1 MSQMSWKNWKNFRV
15 YYDADSLTWEL
26 QIIPTI
32 FECEPN
38 HLQEVAKVLKSLSR
52 EKRTLVEICLT
63 VIRIILLVGATSATP
78 ERSFLM
84 SRSIKTWLRSR
95 MLQKRLNSLSIL
107 YENKSILDDILL
119 IHVAN
124 DFADHQPDWKNTLVV
139 FRQKIAVDFCI
150 YFVFSF
156 VISYSLSFICL

>member
-32 FECEPN
+32 FECEAN

-63 VIRIILLVGATSATP
+63 VIRIILIVGATSATP

-84 SRSIKTWLRSR
+84 SRSIKTWLQSR
-95 MLQKRLNSLSIL
+95 MLQERLNSLSIL
-107 YENKSILDDILL
+107 YENKSIFDDISLL
-119 IHVAN
+119 HAAN
-124 DFADHQPDWKNTLVV
+124 NFADHQPDWKNTFDSFSAKDSCRFLY
-139 FRQKIAVDFCI
+139 IFC
-150 YFVFSF
+150 F
-156 VISYSLSFICL
+156 